1 MRRSLCTAVLP
12 SLLALCGPGAL
23 AQEPKPHYYVLH
35 QELAQP
41 SRVEQYEATSKE
53 FVTLVKVHKA
63 LMPHFAFECIES
75 PDLTYT
81 YVAPLASLAD
91 MDAINAEFGA
101 LAKAAGPAFA
111 DLNKRSGEAT
121 EYIRESVIAS
131 APDLSYV
138 PAQPRLRP
146 QEAPYRHLDLYYLK
160 PGTEPEADAVAGEFL
175 KLFKARGIP
184 NGYTIFKVVMG
195 PEMPLLI
202 VSVPA
207 RTAADYHAENE
218 KLMAALGPEGQ
229 ALFAR
234 AFALTRRFE
243 TREGRIRPDLSVPA
257 R

>member
-1 MRRSLCTAVLP
+1 MKRSLRIAVLP
-12 SLLALCGPGAL
+12 ALLVACGSAAL
-23 AQEPKPHYYVLH
+23 AQEPRRHYYVLH

-41 SRVEQYEATSKE
+41 SKIEQYESTSKE
-53 FVTLVKVHKA
+53 FVALVKAHKT

-75 PDLTYT
+75 PELTYT
-81 YVAPLASLAD
+81 YVSPLTSFAD
-91 MDAINAEFGA
+91 MDAISAEFGA
-101 LAKAAGPAFA
+101 LAKAAGAAFG
-111 DLNKRSGEAT
+111 DLNKRGGEAT

-131 APDLSYV
+131 APELSYV

-146 QEAPYRHLDLYYLK
+146 DEAPFRHLDLYYLK
-160 PGTEPEADAVAGEFL
+160 PGTEPEADALAGEFL
-175 KLFKARGIP
+175 KLFKAKGMP

-202 VSVPA
+202 VSASA
-207 RTAADYHAENE
+207 RSAADYHAENE
-218 KLMAALGPEGQ
+218 KEMAALGPEGQ

-234 AFALTRRFE
+234 AFALTRRFD